1 MATSKRMATTAA
13 STTTE
18 AGWAQVFANRAGRH
32 SDVGVTAEDIEA
44 AGLTVGT
51 LDALGRSLNTFMIGE
66 SGTGDHLRSAA
77 AVSGAGAEHRA
88 ALVSFIREEQE
99 HARLLGIVLDAMDYP
114 CRSTHWSQAVFERIR
129 RSKSLRTEVLTL
141 LVAELIALTYYSAM
155 RDRFPVFADVFG
167 RIHDDEVDHVA
178 FHADTLPVFLD
189 RWSVPVRHGVRFG
202 WNVLVLGA
210 SIVAAVDHRHALA
223 EAGMRP
229 SEFVRR
235 VSRDRQVLDRRLFG
249 RRGRLWRLMRS

>member
-1 MATSKRMATTAA
+1 MATTT
-13 STTTE
+13 TTTE
-18 AGWAQVFANRAGRH
+18 AGWAAVFANRAGQHR
-32 SDVGVTAEDIEA
+32 DVRITAEEIEA
-44 AGLTVGT
+44 AGMTVGT

-99 HARLLGIVLDAMDYP
+99 HAHLLGLVLEAMEYP
-114 CRSTHWSQAVFERIR
+114 TRSTHWTQAVFERLR

-141 LVAELIALTYYSAM
+141 LVAELIALSYYAAL
-155 RDRFPVFADVFG
+155 RDRFPVFAEIFG
-167 RIHDDEVDHVA
+167 RIHDDEVDHIA
-178 FHADTLPVFLD
+178 FHADTLPPFLD
-189 RWSVPVRHGVRFG
+189 QWSTPVRQGVRLA

-210 SIVAAVDHRHALA
+210 AVVAAVDHRHALS
-223 EAGMRP
+223 EAGMTP
-229 SEFVRR
+229 GEFVRR
-235 VSRDRQVLDRRLFG
+235 VSADRQVLDRRLFG